1 MYAGRKGKA
10 MYDKRAEQRAIA
22 SGILDRMQALE
33 DDLNRIDGISDIDFD
48 IDTYNPYDRI
58 FHVVLVP
65 RYFVDVRRDD
75 YFDARAAQLQK
86 VLDVCEKHDLHP
98 SGDRIEDMGQH
109 WYIVRTC
116 GESWPRTFPE
126 TD

>member
-1 MYAGRKGKA
+1 

-22 SGILDRMQALE
+22 SGILGKMLALE
-33 DDLNRIDGISDIDFD
+33 DDLNQIDGISDIDFD

-86 VLDVCEKHDLHP
+86 VLDVCEKHDLRP

-116 GESWPRTFPE
+116 GESWPHTFPE